1 MAPLLELRDFHVRR
15 GATPVIHG
23 LSLEAEAGEVLVLVG
38 RNGAGK
44 TSLLEGIAGL
54 HDSNGELR
62 CGGRPLTGTSTR
74 QRLRAGIAMCAE
86 GRSLFPEMTVWDNL
100 VLGGYLWKHGEVERR
115 AGEFLAGFPLLAE
128 RRAQKAGSM
137 SGGEQQLLAVCR
149 ALMSRPR
156 VLLLDEPT
164 AGLAPR
170 WREDIA
176 GLVRSLVAPGDAAV
190 VLVDDNLEF
199 ALGLAD
205 RIVGLSGGRE
215 AFRLSRA
222 DRPTPASI
230 LAMLLAS
237 EQRVSMDPGRAV
249 HG

>member
-1 MAPLLELRDFHVRR
+1 MAPLLDLRDFHVRR
-15 GATPVIHG
+15 GSTPVVHG
-23 LSLEAEAGEVLVLVG
+23 LSLAVEAGQVVLLVG

-54 HDSNGELR
+54 HESQGGLC
-62 CGGRPLTGTSTR
+62 CGGQNLAGASIR
-74 QRLRAGIAMCAE
+74 QRLRVGVSLCPE
-86 GRSLFPEMTVWDNL
+86 GRSLFPEMTVRDNL
-100 VLGGYLWKHGEVERR
+100 VLGGYLWKRVEAKGRARR
-115 AGEFLAGFPLLAE
+115 FMARFPLLE
-128 RRAQKAGSM
+128 KRQDQKAGSL

-149 ALMSRPR
+149 ALMSGPR

-164 AGLAPR
+164 SGLAPR

-176 GLVRSLVAPGDAAV
+176 DLVRSLLEPGDAAV
-190 VLVDDNLEF
+190 ILVDDNLEF

-205 RIVGLSGGRE
+205 QIVGLSGGRE

-230 LAMLLAS
+230 LTELLEF
-237 EQRVSMDPGRAV
+237 EQRVSIVNGSLHV
-249 HG
+249 

>member
-15 GATPVIHG
+15 GATPVVHG

-44 TSLLEGIAGL
+44 SSLLEGIAGL
-54 HDSNGELR
+54 HESRGEVR
-62 CGGRPLTGTSTR
+62 CGDQRLAGASTR
-74 QRLRAGIAMCAE
+74 QRLRAGIALCAE

-100 VLGGYLWKHGEVERR
+100 VLGGYLWNRAEAERR
-115 AGEFLAGFPLLAE
+115 AGELLARFPLLAE
-128 RRAQKAGSM
+128 RRKQKAGSM

-170 WREDIA
+170 WRMEIA
-176 GLVRSLVAPGDAAV
+176 GLVRSLVEGGKGTV

-205 RIVGLSGGRE
+205 LIVGLSGGRE

-222 DRPTPASI
+222 DRPTPAFILEKLLEAERGNSI
-230 LAMLLAS
+230 DS
-237 EQRVSMDPGRAV
+237 GRVA

>member
-1 MAPLLELRDFHVRR
+1 MALLELRGFHVHR
-15 GATPVIHG
+15 GATPVVRDM
-23 LSLEAEAGEVLVLVG
+23 SLAVEVGEVLGLVG

-44 TSLLEGIAGL
+44 TTLLEGIAGL
-54 HDSNGELR
+54 HESRGEVR
-62 CGGRPLTGTSTR
+62 CGGRDLTGASTR
-74 QRLRAGIAMCAE
+74 GRLRAGLALCAE
-86 GRSLFPEMTVWDNL
+86 GRSLFPEMSVWENL
-100 VLGGYLWKHGEVERR
+100 ALGGYLWRRGE
-115 AGEFLAGFPLLAE
+115 AE
-128 RRAQKAGSM
+128 RRALELLDRVPFLADRRKQTAGSM

-176 GLVRSLVAPGDAAV
+176 GLVRSLASGGGGV

-205 RIVGLSGGRE
+205 RVLGLSGGRE
-215 AFRLSRA
+215 AFQLSRS
-222 DRPTPASI
+222 DRPTPEMV
-230 LAMLLAS
+230 LAKLLVS
-237 EQRVSMDPGRAV
+237 EQGVLSDSERISHAL
-249 HG
+249 

>member
-1 MAPLLELRDFHVRR
+1 MAPLLELLDFHVRR
-15 GATPVIHG
+15 GATPVVHG
-23 LSLEAEAGEVLVLVG
+23 LSLAVEAGEVLVLVG

-54 HDSNGELR
+54 HESQGELR
-62 CGGRPLTGTSTR
+62 CGGRDLAGTSVR
-74 QRLRAGIAMCAE
+74 QRLRAGIALCAE
-86 GRSLFPEMTVWDNL
+86 GRSLFPEMTVRDNL
-100 VLGGYLWKHGEVERR
+100 VLGGYLWKR
-115 AGEFLAGFPLLAE
+115 AEAE
-128 RRAQKAGSM
+128 RRAQGFMARFSLLDKRQSQKAGSM

-149 ALMSRPR
+149 ALMSGPR

-170 WREDIA
+170 WRGDIA
-176 GLVRSLVAPGDAAV
+176 GLVRSLVEPGEAAV

-199 ALGLAD
+199 AVGLAD

-215 AFRLSRA
+215 AFRLSRS

-230 LAMLLAS
+230 LAGLLAF
-237 EQRVSMDPGRAV
+237 EQQVSTVNGRVHV
-249 HG
+249 

>member
-15 GATPVIHG
+15 GSTPVVHG
-23 LSLEAEAGEVLVLVG
+23 LSLAIEAGEVLVLAG

-54 HDSNGELR
+54 HSTQGELR
-62 CGGRPLTGTSTR
+62 CAGRDLAGTSAR
-74 QRLRAGIAMCAE
+74 QRLRAGIALCAE
-86 GRSLFPEMTVWDNL
+86 GRSLFSEMTVRDNL
-100 VLGGYLWKHGEVERR
+100 VLGGYLWRRAEAERR
-115 AGEFLAGFPLLAE
+115 AQSFMTRFSLLAQ
-128 RRAQKAGSM
+128 RQAQKAGSM

-149 ALMSRPR
+149 ALMSNPR

-176 GLVRSLVAPGDAAV
+176 GLVRSLVEPGEAAV

-230 LAMLLAS
+230 LAGLLEF
-237 EQRVSMDPGRAV
+237 EQRASAVNGRV
-249 HG
+249 HV

>member
-1 MAPLLELRDFHVRR
+1 MPPLLELRGFHVRR
-15 GATPVIHG
+15 GATPVVHE
-23 LSLEAEAGEVLVLVG
+23 LSLVAEAGEVLVLVG

-54 HDSNGELR
+54 HESQGDLR
-62 CGGRPLTGTSTR
+62 CGGRELARTSAR
-74 QRLRAGIAMCAE
+74 QRLRAGIALCAE

-100 VLGGYLWKHGEVERR
+100 VLGGYLWKRGEAESR
-115 AGEFLAGFPLLAE
+115 ARGFLDRFPFFAE

-176 GLVRSLVAPGDAAV
+176 DLVRSQVKPGDAAV
-190 VLVDDNLEF
+190 ILVDDNLEF
-199 ALGLAD
+199 ALNLAD

-230 LAMLLAS
+230 LEKLLQS
-237 EQRVSMDPGRAV
+237 EQRVSTDPGRV
-249 HG
+249 HV